1 MCHVQVLT
9 ANGSIHIIFFIIVI
23 FMGSFYLV
31 NLILAIVAMSYDDC
45 QKQEQE
51 EEKAEAM
58 VKAFR
63 SPGYA
68 SAGRPVNDVVS
79 LLLFCFWHF
88 AVPYLGAVSADCR
101 RTFKDDWKLVSA
113 PKELKVHVIVF
124 GTKSSSFFDRSP
136 CNFAK

>member
-1 MCHVQVLT
+1 VLT

-58 VKAFR
+58 VKCSFL
-63 SPGYA
+63 
-68 SAGRPVNDVVS
+68 SAINTKNCS
-79 LLLFCFWHF
+79 LSIVLT
-88 AVPYLGAVSADCR
+88 ATDQKPQKS
-101 RTFKDDWKLVSA
+101 
-113 PKELKVHVIVF
+113 LK
-124 GTKSSSFFDRSP
+124 R
-136 CNFAK
+136 

>member
-1 MCHVQVLT
+1 MSCARQVLT

-58 VKAFR
+58 VKYSFL
-63 SPGYA
+63 
-68 SAGRPVNDVVS
+68 SATRRVS
-79 LLLFCFWHF
+79 QTANCCLT
-88 AVPYLGAVSADCR
+88 G
-101 RTFKDDWKLVSA
+101 
-113 PKELKVHVIVF
+113 
-124 GTKSSSFFDRSP
+124 
-136 CNFAK
+136 